1 MSFPP
6 VDSRI
11 HGNIYLLLYHFV
23 HTPTFLQVQTGDPGG
38 TGAGG
43 QSYWG
48 TPFRDEYDLK
58 GAAKHDSRGIV
69 AMANKG
75 AGTNGYVCVQRKV
88 FTDANTQNKVSVV
101 PHVQSDPTS

>member
-1 MSFPP
+1 MLARAGKYDDCIFHRLIPGFMVKKSVTPRY
-6 VDSRI
+6 V
-11 HGNIYLLLYHFV
+11 LL
-23 HTPTFLQVQTGDPGG
+23 PTSLQVQTGDPTG

-58 GAAKHDSRGIV
+58 GAAKHDSRGVI

-75 AGTNGYVCVQRKV
+75 AGTNGYVCIQWTV
-88 FTDANTQNKVSVV
+88 FTNTN
-101 PHVQSDPTS
+101 T